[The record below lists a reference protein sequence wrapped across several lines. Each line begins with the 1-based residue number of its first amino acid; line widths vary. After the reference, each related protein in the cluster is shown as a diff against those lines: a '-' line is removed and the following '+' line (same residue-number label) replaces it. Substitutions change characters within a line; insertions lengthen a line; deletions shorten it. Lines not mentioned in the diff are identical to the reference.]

1 MLKEIAKKLRNVSRQ
16 NRLRRFFGDRVIF
29 GGNNITVDENCR
41 FEGKNFIGRD
51 TVAVSSS
58 LGYGSYISY
67 GSDIQHTKIGRYT
80 CVGPHVRVAIG
91 QHPTRKLVSVS
102 PYFYSVNPPFGET
115 YAKEQ
120 TFEERLYADKEKEF
134 SVVLGN
140 DVWIGAGAILLEGIT
155 VGDGAVVA
163 AGAVVT
169 KDVPPYAVVG
179 GVPAKFIRNRFEKSE
194 TEFLKDF
201 KWWEKDENW
210 LKENAALFSDIEKF
224 TKEADKRI

>member
-1 MLKEIAKKLRNVSRQ
+1 MLKEIAKKLRSMSRQ
-16 NRLRRFFGDRVIF
+16 KRLRRLYGSSVVF
-29 GGNNITVDENCR
+29 GGDNITVDENCR

-67 GSDIQHTKIGRYT
+67 GSDIQHTKIGRYA
-80 CVGPHVRVAIG
+80 CVGPDVHVVIG
-91 QHPTRKLVSVS
+91 QHPTRWLVSVS
-102 PYFYSVNPPFGET
+102 PYFYSMNPVSGET

-120 TFEERLYADKEKEF
+120 LFEERLYADENKEF
-134 SVVLGN
+134 AVVIGN
-140 DVWIGAGAILLEGIT
+140 DAWIGAGAILLEGIT

-179 GVPAKFIRNRFEKSE
+179 GVPAKFIRNRFEE
-194 TEFLKDF
+194 NEIEFLKSF
-201 KWWEKDENW
+201 KWWEKDEKW
-210 LKENAALFSDIEKF
+210 LKDNSELFSDIEKF
-224 TKEADKRI
+224 IKEADKRL